1 MAIQTRL
8 ERYMSQSSRTY
19 LIDRQREEGENKE
32 EFTVQGST
40 GNVYTVTIDE
50 VSHCDCPDHLK
61 GNRCKH
67 ILFIFVK
74 VLQVPLTSGLWYQK
88 ALLPSEL
95 ASIFSSAPAPP
106 QLRQQLR
113 NIHTNESVV
122 GAGREKTGRGPKDSR
137 RIPEA
142 EDDCPICYDKM
153 NENKLEK
160 VLDWCVV
167 CRNTVHKEC
176 WGTWKTTTARQGK
189 PLTCVWCRAPWTVA
203 GPSTSNHHSDSIYAS
218 REDEGY
224 LNLGSISGSGAS
236 PVRDTSTYYHGPR
249 RGQNSYGVSRR
260 GYYM

>member
-1 MAIQTRL
+1 
-8 ERYMSQSSRTY
+8 
-19 LIDRQREEGENKE
+19 
-32 EFTVQGST
+32 
-40 GNVYTVTIDE
+40 
-50 VSHCDCPDHLK
+50 
-61 GNRCKH
+61 
-67 ILFIFVK
+67 FVK

-95 ASIFSSAPAPP
+95 ASIFSSAPPPP
-106 QLRQQLR
+106 QLRQQLQ
-113 NIHTNESVV
+113 NIHANERVV
-122 GAGREKTGRGPKDSR
+122 GAWREKTGRGPVQATSGDNKKDSR

-153 NENKLEK
+153 NEN
-160 VLDWCVV
+160 VLDWCVG
-167 CRNTVHKEC
+167 CGNAVHKEC

-203 GPSTSNHHSDSIYAS
+203 GPSTSNNNSDSIYAS

-249 RGQNSYGVSRR
+249 RGQNSYGYSRR
-260 GYYM
+260 GFYM